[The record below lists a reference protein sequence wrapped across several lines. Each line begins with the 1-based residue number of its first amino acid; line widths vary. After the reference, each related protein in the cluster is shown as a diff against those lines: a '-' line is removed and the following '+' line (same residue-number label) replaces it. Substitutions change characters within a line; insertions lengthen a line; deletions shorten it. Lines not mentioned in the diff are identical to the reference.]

1 MKEDYPII
9 NSKIKSITFEISKN
23 SFNTS
28 GNEIT
33 QDRDTPSV
41 DILFTYLDI
50 SSLVISDGSIVL
62 QQPLDVVRHLDEDT
76 GRPRLA
82 AARCAKYHDTCTQQ
96 YSVST
101 ILQIFLYRPTYSKI
115 LKAACGYHHNPQ
127 PVLCRQASLF
137 HVYSMCLNARLALE
151 ICDILFYFNNPSAS
165 KFAKDR

>member
-9 NSKIKSITFEISKN
+9 NSKIKSITFEI
-23 SFNTS
+23 FNTS

-41 DILFTYLDI
+41 DILFTYQVVFRYI
-50 SSLVISDGSIVL
+50 QSYLVISDGSIVL

-76 GRPRLA
+76 GRPGLA
-82 AARCAKYHDTCTQQ
+82 PARCAEYHDTCTQQ
-96 YSVST
+96 YSVFT

-127 PVLCRQASLF
+127 LVLCRQASLF
-137 HVYSMCLNARLALE
+137 LYVFKCLFSINL
-151 ICDILFYFNNPSAS
+151 
-165 KFAKDR
+165 